1 MKKYLLSTFA
11 VLAAVTMTHTAQA
24 ADMMSGEMMGMD
36 HMYIR
41 ADVGYSMGTGN
52 TDKAGL
58 FGLGVGGRVN
68 DYFKAELV
76 GEYRPFGKE
85 KFRTSTV
92 RKRTKLETMDAM
104 MNVYASYPVM
114 ENVSLYAT
122 GGLGYAH
129 NKTEKKHNVLK
140 GGTKSNFAWNVGAG
154 MEYMITPCWGLDI
167 GYRFTDLGTARAKE
181 VATNRKIKQDV
192 KYNDIKVGLK
202 YYF

>member
-11 VLAAVTMTHTAQA
+11 VLAAVTMTTNAKA
-24 ADMMSGEMMGMD
+24 ADTMNGNMMGMD
-36 HMYIR
+36 HMYAR

-58 FGLGVGGRVN
+58 FGLGVGGRMN
-68 DYFKAELV
+68 DYFRAELV

-85 KFRTSTV
+85 KFRTDAL
-92 RKRTKLETMDAM
+92 RKRTKLETMDAF
-104 MNVYASYPVM
+104 MNVYASYPIM
-114 ENVSLYAT
+114 DSVSLYAT
-122 GGLGYAH
+122 GGIGYAH
-129 NKTEKKHNVLK
+129 NKTKKKTGFFK
-140 GGTKSNFAWNVGAG
+140 GDTKSNFAWNVGAG

-167 GYRFTDLGTARAKE
+167 GYRFTDLGTARAKD

-192 KYNDIKVGLK
+192 KYNDIKMGLK